1 MNATI
6 KKLVCRN
13 FRSYRTLSLNFSS
26 DFVVFYGENGAGKTN
41 ILEALSLFSSNRGL
55 RKAPISDLGTL
66 GTPPLSWNLE
76 LTLEQF
82 DYKTYLATNA
92 QNGRRAA
99 KIDDALM
106 PSLTKFEEILLL
118 LWVIPSMDNIFI
130 SSQSEMRSF
139 FDHLVSGYDLLH
151 KTNLKDLN
159 NLQKERLHVIFYRK
173 DEAWLQILEEKIAEK
188 NMLITKARLEFIE
201 LLHET
206 FNKYPSDFLRPTVSI
221 IGAIENIYRTQSEE
235 NAILEIADR
244 LKASRYEDSEKQTT
258 TISTLKS
265 NWLVKHKQTQLEAE
279 NCSTG
284 EQKAFLIS
292 LILAVVRIYKT
303 RRNGTPV
310 LLLDDLMMHLDQNR
324 RKSLINE
331 LKNLNIQSFFT
342 GTDLSLFT
350 DVSDIAQIYHVKN
363 SICSMK

>member
-1 MNATI
+1 
-6 KKLVCRN
+6 
-13 FRSYRTLSLNFSS
+13 
-26 DFVVFYGENGAGKTN
+26 
-41 ILEALSLFSSNRGL
+41 
-55 RKAPISDLGTL
+55 
-66 GTPPLSWNLE
+66 
-76 LTLEQF
+76 
-82 DYKTYLATNA
+82 
-92 QNGRRAA
+92 
-99 KIDDALM
+99 M
-106 PSLTKFEEILLL
+106 PSLTKFEEILWL
-118 LWVIPSMDNIFI
+118 LWVVPSMDNIFI

-173 DEAWLQILEEKIAEK
+173 DEASVQILEEKIAEK

-221 IGAIENIYRTQSEE
+221 TGAIENIYRIQSEE

-265 NWLVKHKQTQLEAE
+265 NWLVKYKQTQLEAE
-279 NCSTG
+279 NCSIG
-284 EQKAFLIS
+284 EQKAFFIS

-303 RRNGTPV
+303 RRNGIP
-310 LLLDDLMMHLDQNR
+310 
-324 RKSLINE
+324 
-331 LKNLNIQSFFT
+331 FFYF
-342 GTDLSLFT
+342 S
-350 DVSDIAQIYHVKN
+350 
-363 SICSMK
+363 

>member
-1 MNATI
+1 
-6 KKLVCRN
+6 
-13 FRSYRTLSLNFSS
+13 
-26 DFVVFYGENGAGKTN
+26 
-41 ILEALSLFSSNRGL
+41 
-55 RKAPISDLGTL
+55 
-66 GTPPLSWNLE
+66 
-76 LTLEQF
+76 
-82 DYKTYLATNA
+82 
-92 QNGRRAA
+92 
-99 KIDDALM
+99 
-106 PSLTKFEEILLL
+106 
-118 LWVIPSMDNIFI
+118 
-130 SSQSEMRSF
+130 MRSF